1 MSVVRI
7 VKRVES
13 LSHSDAPDFRSA
25 LMRRGNMVRCENLGR
40 RRQARLAEL
49 WSGKGI
55 YQHVEKVCCRSNL
68 VLFAVD
74 IDGDEPLLRIAAEGD
89 AEVAGRVFHP
99 EIRITGPRAR
109 LDLGVREAELRD
121 EVCDAPLTLRS
132 RCN

>member
-13 LSHSDAPDFRSA
+13 LSHATRRISA
-25 LMRRGNMVRCENLGR
+25 LHKCDATRCCAAKTEASGISPLT
-40 RRQARLAEL
+40 EL
-49 WSGKGI
+49 WGDKRI
-55 YQHVEKVCCRSNL
+55 YQRVEQVCCRSNL
-68 VLFAVD
+68 VLFAVN
-74 IDGDEPLLRIAAEGD
+74 IDGDEPFLRIAAEGD
-89 AEVAGRVFHP
+89 AEVARRVFHP

-132 RCN
+132 LCN

>member
-13 LSHSDAPDFRSA
+13 LSHATRRISA
-25 LMRRGNMVRCENLGR
+25 LHKCDATTCCAAKTWVGDFSPPET
-40 RRQARLAEL
+40 EL
-49 WSGKGI
+49 WGGKGI
-55 YQHVEKVCCRSNL
+55 YQRVEQICCRSNL
-68 VLFAVD
+68 VLFAVN
-74 IDGDEPLLRIAAEGD
+74 IDGDEPFLRIAAEGD

-99 EIRITGPRAR
+99 EIRITGPRTR

-132 RCN
+132 RRN